1 MWLWRIIIALLI
13 IFLAEFYF
21 VKKVTNA
28 ANFLFPSLNE
38 NKRKKWTVVFL
49 IIINLYPLYLLSAW
63 GFSAMGGK
71 MVFIPESSLFDYLII
86 FPFWIWIFLVAQC
99 ILIFLLSDIIKLL
112 LFPLYKKKKF
122 KEKLRRGEAKFVVVL
137 VAFFIIYIPARVLY
151 DYYTVSIRITEYK
164 NSSLPDAL
172 NNFKL
177 VLISDIHADEF
188 TNDARLE
195 RFIKKI
201 NSTNPD
207 LVLIGG
213 DFISSTPDYIETAAK
228 YVGNIKSKYGV
239 YSCVGDHDNWAYR
252 NDVSRSLREVMQ
264 ALQKHHVEMINN
276 EQKTINVNGAKIS
289 IAFITNTYVER
300 INETRFDKAIGN
312 GLPGDLKILLVHQP
326 SNFLVEK
333 AKENN
338 FNLLLAG
345 HTHGGQVTFLF
356 PFKNLSPTLIETNYV
371 RGDFHFGNLL
381 MVVTRGLGMSLVPLR
396 YNSTPEVTVIMINP
410 S

>member
-1 MWLWRIIIALLI
+1 MWLWRIILALLI
-13 IFLAEFYF
+13 ISVAEYYF

-28 ANFLFPSLNE
+28 AKFLFPSINE
-38 NKRKKWTVVFL
+38 NKRKKWTVIFL
-49 IIINLYPLYLLSAW
+49 AIINLYPVYLLARFAYSLL
-63 GFSAMGGK
+63 GRQMI
-71 MVFIPESSLFDYLII
+71 FIPESSLFDYLII
-86 FPFWIWIFLVAQC
+86 FPFWIWIFLVTQS
-99 ILIFLLSDIIKLL
+99 ILIFLLLDIIKLL
-112 LFPLYKKKKF
+112 LFPLYKKF

-137 VAFFIIYIPARVLY
+137 VAFFIIYIPARTLY

-164 NSSLPDAL
+164 KSSLPDVL

-213 DFISSTPDYIETAAK
+213 DFISSTPNYIETAAT
-228 YVGNIKSKYGV
+228 YVGKIKSKYGV

-252 NDVSRSLREVMQ
+252 NDVSKSLKEITQ
-264 ALQKHHVEMINN
+264 ALQRHNVEMINN
-276 EQKTINVNGAKIS
+276 EQRTIKVNGAKIS

-300 INETRFDKAIGN
+300 INETRFDNVLGS

>member
-1 MWLWRIIIALLI
+1 MWLWRIILALLI
-13 IFLAEFYF
+13 IFLTEYYF

-28 ANFLFPSLNE
+28 AKFLFPSINE
-38 NKRKKWTVVFL
+38 NKRKKWTIVFL
-49 IIINLYPLYLLSAW
+49 IIVNLYPLYLLSAW
-63 GFSAMGGK
+63 GYSAIGGK
-71 MVFIPESSLFDYLII
+71 MIFIPESSLFDYLII
-86 FPFWIWIFLVAQC
+86 FPFWIWMFLVAQSLL
-99 ILIFLLSDIIKLL
+99 ILLPLELIKLL
-112 LFPLYKKKKF
+112 LLPIYKKF
-122 KEKLRRGEAKFVVVL
+122 REKLRRGEAKFVL
-137 VAFFIIYIPARVLY
+137 ALAIFFIIYIPARALY

-164 NSSLPDAL
+164 NASLPDTF

-195 RFIKKI
+195 RFVKKI

-213 DFISSTPDYIETAAK
+213 DFITSTPNYIETAAT
-228 YVGNIKSKYGV
+228 YVGKIKSKYGV

-252 NDVSRSLREVMQ
+252 NDVSKSLKEITQ
-264 ALQKHHVEMINN
+264 ALQRHNVEMINN
-276 EQKTINVNGAKIS
+276 EQRTINVNGAKIS
-289 IAFITNTYVER
+289 IAFITNTYVEK
-300 INETRFDKAIGN
+300 INETRFDNVVAG

-356 PFKNLSPTLIETNYV
+356 PFKNLSPTLIETKYV